1 MVIYVQLVWLMDSH
15 LSVSSGIFTDFESS
29 VFVYAITCLIS
40 FRRKLMQSRITCQRE
55 PLLPLAQMGG
65 FYVPLLIL
73 EAGFPRAPGSGGGH
87 SSTMEKR
94 RKCQRGVWVYRS
106 PSDSQ
111 QISSTYDIFIVKLWT
126 GKTNITIAFRFKM
139 KKSLNSKFGNVQKL
153 NIRKEFIAL
162 IKNATEG
169 LPWWS
174 SD

>member
-1 MVIYVQLVWLMDSH
+1 M
-15 LSVSSGIFTDFESS
+15 
-29 VFVYAITCLIS
+29 
-40 FRRKLMQSRITCQRE
+40 
-55 PLLPLAQMGG
+55 
-65 FYVPLLIL
+65 
-73 EAGFPRAPGSGGGH
+73 
-87 SSTMEKR
+87 
-94 RKCQRGVWVYRS
+94 YRS